1 MNRRALL
8 STLTLVPVAAILSA
22 QAFAFGEDDVTAAQS
37 AIMSAGSRAAAVR
50 RLRAVPSV
58 GVVDLRFRAHPRFRS
73 ELPDAAEFRIS
84 AEKNWAG
91 VRRLRAALAA
101 NPVTRAALAAH
112 GVNLS
117 RVVGVMIS
125 SNGSLRLFVI

>member
-8 STLTLVPVAAILSA
+8 SMISLVPTAALVSGP
-22 QAFAFGEDDVTAAQS
+22 AFAFGEDDVTAAQS
-37 AIMSAGSRAAAVR
+37 AIMSAGSRAAIVR

-58 GVVDLRFRAHPRFRS
+58 GVVDLRFRAHSRFKS
-73 ELPDAAEFRIS
+73 ELPDHAEFRIS

-91 VRRLRAALAA
+91 VQRLRAALAA
-101 NPVTRAALAAH
+101 NPVTRAAMQRH
-112 GVNLS
+112 HVNIN

-125 SNGSLRLFVI
+125 SNGSLRFFIV